1 MKVLEF
7 PQTLPERID
16 YLLQPVV
23 MRPAARELLSNVEI
37 AAWQELIDKQFASWA
52 SDPDQLSDDGLEVP
66 SVGIIKLAA
75 SIGSVLRDQN
85 VDVPDRVVPNGDGG
99 IVFRWRSGDFTW
111 SLEVDV
117 DGSLETTLMERERLL
132 CRHSLHAELG
142 R

>member
-7 PQTLPERID
+7 PQTLPEKID

-23 MRPAARELLSNVEI
+23 MRPAARELLSSAEV

-52 SDPDQLSDDGLEVP
+52 SDPQQLSDDGLEAP
-66 SVGIIKLAA
+66 SVGTVQLATNIA
-75 SIGSVLRDQN
+75 SVLRDQI

-117 DGSLETTLMERERLL
+117 DGSLETTLMEHERLL
-132 CRHSLHAELG
+132 CRHSLHTGLG